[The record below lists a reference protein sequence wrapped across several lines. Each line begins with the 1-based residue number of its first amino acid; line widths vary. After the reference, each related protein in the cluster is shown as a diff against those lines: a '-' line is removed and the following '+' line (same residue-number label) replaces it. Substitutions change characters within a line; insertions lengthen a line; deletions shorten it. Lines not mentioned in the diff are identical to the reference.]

1 MEYQVNES
9 MRWLL
14 GSSWRKY
21 GHADRG
27 NYNWLTSEPG
37 VTLLETQLQSRRQIS
52 STKDDI
58 EPFLCIILPATMMLF
73 LAFLL
78 LFLYRRCQ
86 RPSPQRQIFSIDLP
100 EPLPERDVSD
110 FLSVLPWNNE
120 QNFHYSTLLPE
131 ASSLTLCLP
140 PSYEEATMKTSIGEA
155 RSDHSQDPVPPYE
168 ESMHCSNSTATLQEN
183 THG

>member
-1 MEYQVNES
+1 

-14 GSSWRKY
+14 GSSLKHF

-27 NYNWLTSEPG
+27 NYDWLNSEPG
-37 VTLLETQLQSRRQIS
+37 GPLLETELQSRQQTS

-86 RPSPQRQIFSIDLP
+86 RPAPQGQIFSIDLP
-100 EPLPERDVSD
+100 EALPERDGPH
-110 FLSVLPWNNE
+110 FLSALPWSSE
-120 QNFHYSTLLPE
+120 QSFHYSTLVPDATFL
-131 ASSLTLCLP
+131 SVCLP
-140 PSYEEATMKTSIGEA
+140 PSYEEATMKASLEGARAEA
-155 RSDHSQDPVPPYE
+155 SPDPVPPYE
-168 ESMHCSNSTATLQEN
+168 ESSSTK
-183 THG
+183 

>member
-1 MEYQVNES
+1 

-14 GSSWRKY
+14 GSSWKKF

-27 NYNWLTSEPG
+27 SYDWLTSEPG
-37 VTLLETQLQSRRQIS
+37 APLPETQLQSQHKVS
-52 STKDDI
+52 STKEDI

-86 RPSPQRQIFSIDLP
+86 RRNPQAQIFSTDLP
-100 EPLPERDVSD
+100 ESLPEHEVTD
-110 FLSVLPWNNE
+110 FLSVLPWSSE

-131 ASSLTLCLP
+131 TSFLTICLP
-140 PSYEEATMKTSIGEA
+140 PSYEEATMKASVEG
-155 RSDHSQDPVPPYE
+155 DHIQFCQDPVPPYE
-168 ESMHCSNSTATLQEN
+168 ETKPQ
-183 THG
+183 

>member
-1 MEYQVNES
+1 

-14 GSSWRKY
+14 GSGLKNF

-27 NYNWLTSEPG
+27 SYDWLNSEPG
-37 VTLLETQLQSRRQIS
+37 GALLETELQSRQQTS

-86 RPSPQRQIFSIDLP
+86 HPTQQGQIFSIDLP
-100 EPLPERDVSD
+100 EALPEHDVPN
-110 FLSVLPWNNE
+110 FLSSLPWSSE
-120 QNFHYSTLLPE
+120 QSFHYSTLLPD
-131 ASSLTLCLP
+131 ATFLSVCLP
-140 PSYEEATMKTSIGEA
+140 PSYEEATMKTSMEEA
-155 RSDHSQDPVPPYE
+155 HIEHSPDP
-168 ESMHCSNSTATLQEN
+168 
-183 THG
+183 

>member
-1 MEYQVNES
+1 

-14 GSSWRKY
+14 GSSLKNF

-27 NYNWLTSEPG
+27 NYDWLNSEPG
-37 VTLLETQLQSRRQIS
+37 GPLLETELQSKQTS

-86 RPSPQRQIFSIDLP
+86 RPAQQGQIFSIDLP
-100 EPLPERDVSD
+100 EALPEHEVSN
-110 FLSVLPWNNE
+110 FLSALPWSTE
-120 QNFHYSTLLPE
+120 QSFHYSTLLPD
-131 ASSLTLCLP
+131 ATFLSVCSP
-140 PSYEEATMKTSIGEA
+140 PSYEEATMKTSMEEA
-155 RSDHSQDPVPPYE
+155 
-168 ESMHCSNSTATLQEN
+168 
-183 THG
+183 

>member
-1 MEYQVNES
+1 

-14 GSSWRKY
+14 GSSLKHF

-27 NYNWLTSEPG
+27 NYDWLNSEPG
-37 VTLLETQLQSRRQIS
+37 RPLLETELQSRQQTS

-86 RPSPQRQIFSIDLP
+86 RRSPQGQIFSIDLP
-100 EPLPERDVSD
+100 EALPE
-110 FLSVLPWNNE
+110 LPWGAE
-120 QNFHYSTLLPE
+120 QSFHYSTLLPD
-131 ASSLTLCLP
+131 ATFLSGCLP
-140 PSYEEATMKTSIGEA
+140 PSYEEAT
-155 RSDHSQDPVPPYE
+155 
-168 ESMHCSNSTATLQEN
+168 
-183 THG
+183 

>member
-1 MEYQVNES
+1 

-14 GSSWRKY
+14 GSNWKKL

-27 NYNWLTSEPG
+27 NYDWLTSEADEP
-37 VTLLETQLQSRRQIS
+37 LLETQLQSQHKTS
-52 STKDDI
+52 STKEDI

-86 RPSPQRQIFSIDLP
+86 RRNPQAQIFSIDLP
-100 EPLPERDVSD
+100 ESLPEHEVTD
-110 FLSVLPWNNE
+110 FLSVLPWSSE

-131 ASSLTLCLP
+131 TAFLTVCLP
-140 PSYEEATMKTSIGEA
+140 PSYEEATMKMSMEE
-155 RSDHSQDPVPPYE
+155 DHIQLFRDPVPPYE
-168 ESMHCSNSTATLQEN
+168 ETKQQ
-183 THG
+183 

>member
-1 MEYQVNES
+1 

-14 GSSWRKY
+14 GSSLKKF

-27 NYNWLTSEPG
+27 TYDWLNSEQGGPP
-37 VTLLETQLQSRRQIS
+37 LETELQSRQQTS

-86 RPSPQRQIFSIDLP
+86 HPTQQGQIFSIDLP
-100 EPLPERDVSD
+100 ETLPEHDVSN
-110 FLSVLPWNNE
+110 FLSVFPWSSE
-120 QNFHYSTLLPE
+120 QSFHYSTLLPD
-131 ASSLTLCLP
+131 ATFLSVCLP
-140 PSYEEATMKTSIGEA
+140 PSYEEATMKTSMEEA
-155 RSDHSQDPVPPYE
+155 HIELSSD
-168 ESMHCSNSTATLQEN
+168 
-183 THG
+183 